1 MSRSNSPL
9 HKFYTLCGVVLQ
21 HVSEARYLGVL
32 LSDDLQWSNSKHVQH
47 IAAKANSMLGLLRRN
62 LHHCPE
68 KLRELAYIS
77 LVRSRLEYCAAV

>member
-1 MSRSNSPL
+1 MLR
-9 HKFYTLCGVVLQ
+9 GVVLQ

-32 LSDDLQWSNSKHVQH
+32 LSDDLQWLKHVQH
-47 IAAKANSMLGLLRRN
+47 ITAKAYLWRN

-77 LVRSRLEYCAAV
+77 LVRSRLEYCAAVWDPHKNHSTNLHWS